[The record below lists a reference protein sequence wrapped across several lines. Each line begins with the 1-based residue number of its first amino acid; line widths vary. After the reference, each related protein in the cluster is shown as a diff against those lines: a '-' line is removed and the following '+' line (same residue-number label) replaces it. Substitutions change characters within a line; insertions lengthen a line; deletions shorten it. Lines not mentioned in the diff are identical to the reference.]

1 MLTRMRIHLA
11 YAIGGVANSFALF
24 LLIPYLVLRL
34 TIEDYGSWNLFE
46 VMILFITMV
55 AGAGLDVGLI
65 RSYWGENADPPRPL
79 VGTVIIGNTIWGILL
94 FGIGIGIILGLG
106 QFNSVQ
112 EMLPSSFT
120 TNTLILIV
128 LIGVFEGWF
137 NLLIAVLRVRE
148 QAIAYV
154 IVTFGRM
161 LLFLLFV
168 VIAVE
173 SGGGISGALNGR
185 FYATVMGTAITLI
198 ILLPHFNW
206 EWHQPMWNRVVRYG
220 LPLLPTNLAM
230 YMLLA
235 SDRYVLTAF
244 TSTQIVGI
252 YGFMYKLATTLDI
265 VVIRPF
271 SLDWAQ
277 RRFSIANRPDAK
289 EAFGKIAL
297 FFLWISLTFGL
308 LVFAGTRFIYTWVD
322 NPDYSQGIPY
332 IPLILLGFVAY
343 GLSYPLNI
351 GMILKDRTD
360 WLPPLSWISAIVCL
374 GLNVWWIPLFGMAG
388 AAWSTFVAYSI
399 FTLTLAVASQRL
411 FPIHYPWTQILKVL
425 GVALLAGAG
434 VYTVDLVFQIGVWM
448 GTTVKTLWVMGLM
461 LAIGYPLFGQY
472 LPVKRPTYAMGK
484 SEG

>member
-1 MLTRMRIHLA
+1 MLTPFRIHLA

-24 LLIPYLVLRL
+24 LLIPYLILRL
-34 TIEDYGSWNLFE
+34 TIEEYGTWNLFE

-65 RSYWGENADPPRPL
+65 RAYWGENANPPRPL
-79 VGTVIIGNTIWGILL
+79 VGTVIIGSAVWGILL
-94 FGIGIGIILGLG
+94 FGIGAGIVMGLA
-106 QFNSVQ
+106 Q
-112 EMLPSSFT
+112 LPSVATALPPTFT
-120 TNTLILIV
+120 INALLMVV
-128 LIGVFEGWF
+128 LIGIMEGWF

-161 LLFLLFV
+161 LLFLLFTV
-168 VIAVE
+168 MAVE
-173 SGGGISGALNGR
+173 SGGGIFGALNGR
-185 FYATVMGTAITLI
+185 FYAAVIGTIGTLF

-206 EWHQPMWNRVVRYG
+206 EWHQPIWNRVVRYG

-271 SLDWAQ
+271 SMDWAQ
-277 RRFSIANRPDAK
+277 RRFSVATRPDAPST
-289 EAFGKIAL
+289 FGRIAL

-308 LVFAGTRFIYTWVD
+308 LVFAGTQLIYTWVD

-360 WLPPLSWISAIVCL
+360 WLPPLSWISAFVCL
-374 GLNVWWIPLFGMAG
+374 GLNLWWIPLFGMAG
-388 AAWSTFVAYSI
+388 AAWATVVAYSV
-399 FTLTLAVASQRL
+399 FTLTLAIASQRL
-411 FPIHYPWTQILKVL
+411 YPIHYPWG
-425 GVALLAGAG
+425 GVAKVVVVALVAGAG
-434 VYTVDLVFQIGVWM
+434 VYGVEAWIPVDVWL
-448 GTTVKTLWVMGLM
+448 GTAIKVLWVTLLM
-461 LAIGYPLFGQY
+461 LAIGYPLFAHY
-472 LPVKRPTYAMGK
+472 LPFKRPTYRMEKAKG
-484 SEG
+484 